1 MNTILLVDKTDID
14 FILPI
19 SRNLD
24 PEWYASFILKSQN
37 NFIEPIVGEELM
49 NELYSQKDTN
59 TLTVLN
65 LKLID
70 YIKRPLV
77 FAMFQNSLATLWMR
91 IENGGITKNISENQE
106 SVTVEEL
113 GMLEN
118 QFKNDFDIEK
128 QKLIKYLDA
137 NYLDYPLYKLTN
149 CHTSKNLIHGAW
161 IPSHRKNIKI
171 LK

>member
-91 IENGGITKNISENQE
+91 IENSGITKNISENQE

-149 CHTSKNLIHGAW
+149 CNTSRNLIHGVW
-161 IPSHRKNIKI
+161 MPSHRKNIKI

>member
-24 PEWYASFILKSQN
+24 PEWYSSFILEGQE
-37 NFIEPIVGEELM
+37 NFIEPIVGTDLM

-65 LKLID
+65 VKLID
-70 YIKRPLV
+70 QIKRPLV
-77 FAMFQNSLATLWMR
+77 YAFFQESLPTMFMRIQNSGPDADVVAFGEKAPAVETLQ
-91 IENGGITKNISENQE
+91 I
-106 SVTVEEL
+106 
-113 GMLEN
+113 
-118 QFKNDFDIEK
+118 QFKNKYEISK

-137 NYLDYPLYKLTN
+137 NYLDYPLYKLTD
-149 CHTSKNLIHGAW
+149 CHTSRNLIHGVW
-161 IPSHRKNIKI
+161 IPSKRKNIKT